1 MEKEYR
7 LEDGGLIKASSPQE
21 FVTRLREGSKFDSH
35 LTDTEYMKAFAER
48 FKIQTG
54 KDVPIDTAECFM
66 AALLEVGYVTII

>member
-7 LEDGGLIKASSPQE
+7 LKDGGLIKASSPQE

-35 LTDTEYMKAFAER
+35 LTDDEYMKAFAER

-54 KDVPIDTAECFM
+54 KVIPVDTPERF
-66 AALLEVGYVTII
+66 LKELTDLSYVFVD

>member
-7 LEDGGLIKASSPQE
+7 LKDGGLIKASSPQE

-35 LTDTEYMKAFAER
+35 LTDDEYMKAFAER

-54 KDVPIDTAECFM
+54 KVIPLDT
-66 AALLEVGYVTII
+66 LERFLKGLFESGYVRII

>member
-7 LEDGGLIKASSPQE
+7 LKDGGLIKASSPQE

-35 LTDTEYMKAFAER
+35 LTDDEYMKAFAER

-54 KDVPIDTAECFM
+54 EIIPVDTPECFM
-66 AALLEVGYVTII
+66 IALIDFGYVMII

>member
-7 LEDGGLIKASSPQE
+7 LKDGGLIKASSPQE

-35 LTDTEYMKAFAER
+35 LTDDEYMKAFAER

-54 KDVPIDTAECFM
+54 KVIPVDTPERF
-66 AALLEVGYVTII
+66 LKGLFESGYVRII

>member
-7 LEDGGLIKASSPQE
+7 LKDGGSIKASSPQE

-35 LTDTEYMKAFAER
+35 LTDDEYMKAFAER

-54 KDVPIDTAECFM
+54 KVIPLDTPERF
-66 AALLEVGYVTII
+66 LKELTDLSYVFVD

>member
-7 LEDGGLIKASSPQE
+7 LKDGGLIKASSPQE

-35 LTDTEYMKAFAER
+35 LTDDEYMKAFAER

-54 KDVPIDTAECFM
+54 KVIPVDTPERFMIALIDF
-66 AALLEVGYVTII
+66 GYVMIV

>member
-7 LEDGGLIKASSPQE
+7 FKDGGSIKASSPQE

-35 LTDTEYMKAFAER
+35 LTDDEYMKAFAER

-54 KDVPIDTAECFM
+54 KDISIASPEIFLEM
-66 AALLEVGYVTII
+66 LLDYGFVIIL

>member
-7 LEDGGLIKASSPQE
+7 LKDGGLIKASSPQE

-35 LTDTEYMKAFAER
+35 LTDDKYMKAFAER

-54 KDVPIDTAECFM
+54 KVVLTDTPDQFM
-66 AALLEVGYVTII
+66 KGLLDCEFVIVF

>member
-7 LEDGGLIKASSPQE
+7 LKDGGLIKASSPQE

-35 LTDTEYMKAFAER
+35 LTDDEYMKAFAER

-54 KDVPIDTAECFM
+54 KVIPLDTPERF
-66 AALLEVGYVTII
+66 LKELTDLSYVFVD

>member
-7 LEDGGLIKASSPQE
+7 LKDGGLIKASSPQE

-35 LTDTEYMKAFAER
+35 LTDDEYMKAFAER

-54 KDVPIDTAECFM
+54 KVIPLDTPERF
-66 AALLEVGYVTII
+66 LKELTDIGYVFVD

>member
-7 LEDGGLIKASSPQE
+7 LKDGGLIKASSPQE

-35 LTDTEYMKAFAER
+35 LTDDEYMKAFAER

-54 KDVPIDTAECFM
+54 KELPIDTSEHFM
-66 AALLEVGYVTII
+66 KALIGWGYVK

>member
-7 LEDGGLIKASSPQE
+7 LKDGGLIKASSPQE

-35 LTDTEYMKAFAER
+35 LTDDEYMKAFAER

-54 KDVPIDTAECFM
+54 KVIPLDTPEYFMIALIDF
-66 AALLEVGYVTII
+66 GYVMIV